1 VLSLRLPPTKLNR
14 IMIRR
19 DHPHDWDMNAGFSA
33 HSFATSNLPNHQRSE
48 GVALT
53 DTDGDGS

>member
-1 VLSLRLPPTKLNR
+1 MPPTKLNR